1 MLSDQAEQVADEDK
15 TEVEAALSTLKE
27 TLANESEEIE
37 AIRKAT
43 ENLTEVS
50 QSFSQ
55 KLYESAA
62 QQAEDGSSGSQDN
75 VDDVVDAEII
85 DEDQ

>member
-1 MLSDQAEQVADEDK
+1 MLSDQAEQVAEEDK
-15 TEVEAALSTLKE
+15 TEVEAALSSLKE
-27 TLANESEEIE
+27 ALADESDETE

-62 QQAEDGSSGSQDN
+62 QQADDGSSNSEDN

>member
-1 MLSDQAEQVADEDK
+1 MLSDQAEQVAEEDK
-15 TEVEAALSTLKE
+15 TEVEAALSSLKE
-27 TLANESEEIE
+27 ALADESDETE

-50 QSFSQ
+50 QSISQ

-62 QQAEDGSSGSQDN
+62 QQADDGSSNSEDN